1 MTPRSLLR
9 TAAALLAAG
18 ALAGSLAATALASNG
33 ITPLSPKSGQT
44 VPQGKAPTF
53 KMRVHGKGSVW
64 VLVCKSPK
72 RHKDGT
78 ICDSESIGR
87 AHKHGGAF
95 TYKPRFFDFPG
106 FWMVT
111 PGTYYWQAYRI
122 DCSTSLNDCKKES
135 TVTKFK
141 VG

>member
-9 TAAALLAAG
+9 PAAALLAAG
-18 ALAGSLAATALASNG
+18 GLAASLAGVALASNG

-44 VPQGKAPTF
+44 VPAGKSPTF
-53 KMRVHGKGSVW
+53 KMRVHGKGEVF

-78 ICDSESIGR
+78 ICHGASIGQ
-87 AHKHGGAF
+87 AHKHGGVF
-95 TYKPRFFDFPG
+95 TYKPQFFDFPA
-106 FWMVT
+106 FWLNT

-122 DCSTSLNDCKKES
+122 DCSTNLKDCKKES
-135 TVTKFK
+135 KVTRFK